1 MFPPVLAR
9 LVAAQLRRPSGP
21 LGRVMGH
28 LLNRGNLQMNRRAA
42 AHLDVR
48 TGQRLLDVGFGGGV
62 GIEALLGVCA
72 DVQVTGVDFSPEM
85 VAQQRRRLAG
95 LVATGC
101 LRLEQAD
108 VAALPFP
115 PQSFDRVLSC
125 NTIYFWP
132 DPVLALREILRVLVP
147 GGRLVLGCNTKE
159 SLERFPPAR
168 HGFACLDGNE
178 VRELLQRAGYEGI
191 EITRPRGEPWYF
203 AIAHHPATG

>member
-1 MFPPVLAR
+1 
-9 LVAAQLRRPSGP
+9 
-21 LGRVMGH
+21 MGH

-62 GIEALLGVCA
+62 GIEALL
-72 DVQVTGVDFSPEM
+72 DVGTDVHVTGIDFSPEM
-85 VAQQRRRLAG
+85 VAQQRRRLAD
-95 LVATGC
+95 LVAAGR
-101 LRLEQAD
+101 LRLEEGD
-108 VAALPFP
+108 VVALPFA

-132 DPVLALREILRVLVP
+132 DPVLALREILRVLAP
-147 GGRLVLGCNTKE
+147 GGRLVLGCSTKA

-168 HGFACLDGNE
+168 HGFACLDGDE

-203 AIAHHPATG
+203 AIAHRPATV